1 MAVAK
6 SFSYRHIEMK
16 KLELLE
22 GQAIIDD
29 NKFNEIGS
37 FEGIMDNFSFECVWQ
52 EPKEKQMINQFLED
66 EVDFFDE
73 TRGRCTPDFSELMSA
88 LSSSFPSGSLEEAEV
103 VAKPCYKEP
112 STSTP
117 MRPKS
122 GEGKKMEFSEFD
134 AASPIVSTSA
144 KPQVFMLR
152 RCRLKLEDDEE
163 FVGDCK
169 LKLKNL

>member
-6 SFSYRHIEMK
+6 SFTYRHTEMK
-16 KLELLE
+16 KLKLFE
-22 GQAIIDD
+22 GQAILD
-29 NKFNEIGS
+29 NKCNDIAS
-37 FEGIMDNFSFECVWQ
+37 FEGLMDNFSFECVWQ

-73 TRGRCTPDFSELMSA
+73 TRGRCTPDLSELMSA
-88 LSSSFPSGSLEEAEV
+88 LSTSFPSGSLQEVEV
-103 VAKPCYKEP
+103 VDAKPCYKEP

-117 MRPKS
+117 IRPVS
-122 GEGKKMEFSEFD
+122 GESQKMEFSEFD
-134 AASPIVSTSA
+134 DASPIVSSSVN
-144 KPQVFMLR
+144 PQVIMLR